1 MNYSDLVANI
11 KAFLED
17 DSTEF
22 SEAIDAIIDQAEE
35 MIFQRMP
42 NLPAFRQSATG
53 TLADGT
59 ASYTISNA
67 RIIRN
72 VGVTVSSNVTY
83 LDHRVDSYLRDYWP
97 NASTTG
103 QPIMYSTD
111 SASASGTTITLAPTP
126 NSNYSYE
133 VEFSAPATG
142 LSSGNTTS
150 WLGTNAENVLLS
162 ACLYEA
168 SAFLKAPETVT
179 LYKSQ
184 FDEAVQLMQQE
195 MLRDYASEYN
205 GGI

>member
-1 MNYSDLVANI
+1 MNYSELVAQI
-11 KAFLED
+11 KNFLED

-22 SEAIDAIIDQAEE
+22 SNSIDAIIDQAES
-35 MIFQRMP
+35 MIFQRLP
-42 NLPAFRQSATG
+42 NLPAYRQSATG
-53 TLADGT
+53 TLASGT
-59 ASYTISNA
+59 SSYTISNA

-72 VGVTVSSNVTY
+72 VAVTVSSNVTY
-83 LDHRVDSYLRDYWP
+83 LNHRIDSYLKDYWP

-111 SASASGTTITLAPTP
+111 SASTSGTVITLAPTP

-142 LSSGNTTS
+142 LSSSNTTS
-150 WLGTNAENVLLS
+150 WLGANAENALLS

-168 SAFLKAPETVT
+168 SAFLKAPETLT

-184 FDEAVQLMQQE
+184 FDEATQLMQQE

>member
-1 MNYSDLVANI
+1 MNYASLVTNI
-11 KAFLED
+11 KNFLED

-22 SEAIDAIIDQAEE
+22 SDSIDAIIDQAEE
-35 MIFQRMP
+35 MIFQRLP

-59 ASYTISNA
+59 ASYAITNA

-97 NASTTG
+97 NSSTTG

-162 ACLYEA
+162 ACLYES
-168 SAFLKAPETVT
+168 SAFLKAPDTVSF
-179 LYKSQ
+179 YKSQ

>member
-1 MNYSDLVANI
+1 MNYSALVTQI
-11 KAFLED
+11 KNFLED

-22 SEAIDAIIDQAEE
+22 SDSIDAIIDQAEE
-35 MIFQRMP
+35 MIFQRLP
-42 NLPAFRQSATG
+42 NLPSFRQSAPG

>member
-1 MNYSDLVANI
+1 MNYSALVTQI
-11 KAFLED
+11 KNFLED

-22 SEAIDAIIDQAEE
+22 SDSIDAIIDQAEE
-35 MIFQRMP
+35 MIFQRLP
-42 NLPAFRQSATG
+42 NLPSFRQSATG

>member
-1 MNYSDLVANI
+1 MNYSALVAQI
-11 KAFLED
+11 KNFLED

-22 SEAIDAIIDQAEE
+22 SDSIDAVIDQAEE
-35 MIFQRMP
+35 MIFQRLP

-53 TLADGT
+53 TLSSGT

>member
-1 MNYSDLVANI
+1 MNYSALVTQI
-11 KAFLED
+11 KNFLED

-22 SEAIDAIIDQAEE
+22 SDSIDAIIDQAEE
-35 MIFQRMP
+35 MIFQRLP

-67 RIIRN
+67 RIVRN

-168 SAFLKAPETVT
+168 SAFLKASETVT

>member
-1 MNYSDLVANI
+1 MNYSELVSQI
-11 KAFLED
+11 KNFLED

-22 SEAIDAIIDQAEE
+22 SDSIDEIIDQAEE
-35 MIFQRMP
+35 MIFQRLP

-53 TLADGT
+53 TLASGT
-59 ASYTISNA
+59 SSYTISNA

-83 LDHRVDSYLRDYWP
+83 LDHRVDSYLKDYWP

-111 SASASGTTITLAPTP
+111 SATVSGTVITLAPTP

-133 VEFSAPATG
+133 VEFAAPATG

-150 WLGTNAENVLLS
+150 WLGANAENVLLS

-184 FDEAVQLMQQE
+184 FDEALQLMQQE

>member
-1 MNYSDLVANI
+1 MNYSALVTQI
-11 KAFLED
+11 KNFLED

-22 SEAIDAIIDQAEE
+22 SDSIDAIIDQAEE
-35 MIFQRMP
+35 MIFQRLP

-83 LDHRVDSYLRDYWP
+83 LDHRVDSYLRAYWP

>member
-35 MIFQRMP
+35 MIFQRLP

-59 ASYTISNA
+59 SSYTIANA

-72 VGVTVSSNVTY
+72 VAITVSSNVTY
-83 LDHRVDSYLRDYWP
+83 LNHRIDSYLRDYWP

-103 QPIMYSTD
+103 QPIMFSTD
-111 SASASGTTITLAPTP
+111 SASTSGTTITLAPTP

-133 VEFSAPATG
+133 VEFSGPATG
-142 LSSGNTTS
+142 LSSSNTTS
-150 WLGTNAENVLLS
+150 WLGSNAENVLLS

-168 SAFLKAPETVT
+168 SAFLKAPETVS

-184 FDEAVQLMQQE
+184 FDEALQLMQQE

>member
-1 MNYSDLVANI
+1 MNYSALVTQI
-11 KAFLED
+11 KNFLED

-22 SEAIDAIIDQAEE
+22 SNSIDAIIDQAEAI
-35 MIFQRMP
+35 IFQRLP
-42 NLPAFRQSATG
+42 NLPAFRSSATG
-53 TLADGT
+53 SLVVGT
-59 ASYTISNA
+59 SSYTIASA

-72 VGVTVSSNVTY
+72 VAITVSSNVVN
-83 LDHRVDSYLRDYWP
+83 LNHRVDSYLKDYWP
-97 NASTTG
+97 NASTTA

-111 SASASGTTITLAPTP
+111 SASTSGTAITLAPTP
-126 NSNYSYE
+126 DSTYSYE
-133 VEFSAPATG
+133 VEYAAPATG
-142 LSSGNTTS
+142 LSSSTTTT
-150 WLGTNAENVLLS
+150 WLGDNAENVLLS

-168 SAFLKAPETVT
+168 SSFLKAPETVT

>member
-1 MNYSDLVANI
+1 MLLY
-11 KAFLED
+11 KHQ
-17 DSTEF
+17 EF
-22 SEAIDAIIDQAEE
+22 FETYLHV
-35 MIFQRMP
+35 IFQLLP
-42 NLPAFRQSATG
+42 NLPSFRQSATG